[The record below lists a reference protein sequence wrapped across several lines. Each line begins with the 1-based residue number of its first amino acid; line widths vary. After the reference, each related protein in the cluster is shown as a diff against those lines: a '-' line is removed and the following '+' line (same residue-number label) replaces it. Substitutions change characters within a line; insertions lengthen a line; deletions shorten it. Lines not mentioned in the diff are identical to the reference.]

1 MEQRQYEEAIVA
13 FKEYLNVDSDIYWYL
28 IEYSNNENYSRKKVK
43 ESLEKCMLLQK
54 KILER
59 VEE

>member
-1 MEQRQYEEAIVA
+1 MEQRQYKEAIIA

-43 ESLEKCMLLQK
+43 ECLEKCMLLQK
-54 KILER
+54 KY
-59 VEE
+59 

>member
-28 IEYSNNENYSRKKVK
+28 IEYSNNENYSRKKSRNAWKSV
-43 ESLEKCMLLQK
+43 CYYR
-54 KILER
+54 KILGR